1 MTATSGRHVH
11 IDAPPMLA
19 RVLARTAKTGI
30 YLVRG
35 VPRELQR
42 SARARAASEGT
53 TLSAVL
59 VHALREYAAG
69 TWAPR
74 RDTR

>member
-1 MTATSGRHVH
+1 MTASPGLHLHVALPR
-11 IDAPPMLA
+11 ILSQAL
-19 RVLARTAKTGI
+19 VRTAKTGI

-42 SARARAASEGT
+42 SARARAERDGT

-69 TWAPR
+69 SWTPR
-74 RDTR
+74 RDAP